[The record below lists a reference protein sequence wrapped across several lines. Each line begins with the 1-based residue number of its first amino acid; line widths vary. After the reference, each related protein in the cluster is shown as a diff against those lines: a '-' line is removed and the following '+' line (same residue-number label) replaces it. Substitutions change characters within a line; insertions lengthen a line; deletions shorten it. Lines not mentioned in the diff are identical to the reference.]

1 MRNLIKARYKPKT
14 KFLITNW
21 VREEENN
28 SLFSFLSAENGTTL
42 DNHDDNDDDI
52 NILDVNDSSTLDNDN
67 DSTNS

>member
-1 MRNLIKARYKPKT
+1 M
-14 KFLITNW
+14 ITNW

-28 SLFSFLSAENGTTL
+28 SLFSFLSAENGTAP

-52 NILDVNDSSTLDNDN
+52 NILNVNDSRALDNDN

>member
-1 MRNLIKARYKPKT
+1 M
-14 KFLITNW
+14 ITDW

-42 DNHDDNDDDI
+42 DNHDDNHDDNDDDI